1 MWARHAW
8 RREQSRRANGC
19 GQNIFLRRR
28 QSRPQAGVDGEPAA
42 GGGKCKVGPPKE
54 AAVGIGTCTTRAP
67 LDEPKRG
74 QLGPTIL
81 LDRSRP
87 APHSPPPSDF
97 LAGTPRV
104 ETRKSRRANG
114 CGQNLFHRRPPSLA
128 ARRQALTVSQR
139 RAEGNAKSAHPKKRR
154 WESVHVQRAL
164 RWMSRSEGNWGPR
177 FCSTAP
183 AQHPTVLRHQIFL
196 RARLGAQTVSFS
208 TDGEAAYDAWGSRA
222 PAQ

>member
-81 LDRSRP
+81 LDRPRP

-97 LAGTPRV
+97 LVGTPRV
-104 ETRKSRRANG
+104 ETRAEPT
-114 CGQNLFHRRPPSLA
+114 CEW
-128 ARRQALTVSQR
+128 V
-139 RAEGNAKSAHPKKRR
+139 RAEHFPSSP
-154 WESVHVQRAL
+154 SI
-164 RWMSRSEGNWGPR
+164 
-177 FCSTAP
+177 AP
-183 AQHPTVLRHQIFL
+183 AGR
-196 RARLGAQTVSFS
+196 RGR
-208 TDGEAAYDAWGSRA
+208 
-222 PAQ
+222 